1 MKCVR
6 RLESAGMY
14 MDYGAPEVRRDGQ
27 RASRG
32 GAARGVHAEGSRE
45 AARQRVIAER
55 RLARPLMTQKEVG
68 LVLGISGELVK
79 KAEQK
84 ALRKFRDGLLAAGI
98 GIGRFGEVV
107 VRGVRDGGVD

>member
-1 MKCVR
+1 
-6 RLESAGMY
+6 MY

-45 AARQRVIAER
+45 AARQQVIAER
-55 RLARPLMTQKEVG
+55 RLARPLMTHAEVAR
-68 LVLGISGELVK
+68 VLGLSGNRVRML
-79 KAEQK
+79 EQG
-84 ALRKFRDGLLAAGI
+84 ALIKFRRGLLAAGI

-107 VRGVRDGGVD
+107 VVGVRGGGVGGVVKGGGE